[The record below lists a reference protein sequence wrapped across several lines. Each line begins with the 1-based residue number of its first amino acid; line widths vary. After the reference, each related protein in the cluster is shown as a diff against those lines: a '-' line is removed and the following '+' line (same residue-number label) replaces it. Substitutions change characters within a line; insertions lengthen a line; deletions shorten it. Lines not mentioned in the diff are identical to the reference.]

1 MTTMH
6 EAAALPTI
14 PRSGLFTLPPV
25 LRGTA
30 CEGCGALPAAD
41 LLVETLGARI
51 AVVCPASCA
60 ATFSLSYAGSAWKVP
75 FVHWIFES
83 APAMASGL
91 RRAYDARGLTDVH
104 VVCFGGD
111 AGTLDIGFQ
120 ALSGAA
126 ARNENILY
134 ICYDNQ
140 VAMNTQGQAT
150 GSSPSRAWTPTTPGG
165 VTHAPKDGPRIMA
178 AHGVPYV
185 ATAAVSHLEDYRNK
199 LRRAAGIRGFR
210 YLHVLSPCPIAWGYP
225 HGETIEVTRAAVE
238 SGLWRL
244 YEVEGGRLRVTYRPS
259 RRRPVREYLAAQRRF
274 AHLRPRDVQA
284 LQRQVDAS
292 WRGAGHH

>member
-1 MTTMH
+1 MAHTSP
-6 EAAALPTI
+6 LPTI

-41 LLVETLGARI
+41 LLVETLGPRI

-60 ATFSLSYAGSAWKVP
+60 ATFSLSYTGAAWKVP

-104 VVCFGGD
+104 VVCFAGD
-111 AGTLDIGFQ
+111 AGTADIGFQ

-126 ARNENILY
+126 SRNENIIY
-134 ICYDNQ
+134 ICYDNE

-150 GSSPSRAWTPTTPGG
+150 ATSPPLAWTPTTPGG
-165 VTHAPKDGPRIMA
+165 VATPRKDVPRIIM
-178 AHGVPYV
+178 AHGAAYV
-185 ATAAVSHLEDYRNK
+185 ATAAVSHPEDYRRK
-199 LRRAAGIRGFR
+199 LRRAARIRGFR

-225 HGETIEVTRAAVE
+225 HQETLEVARQAVE
-238 SGLWRL
+238 TGLWRL
-244 YEVEGGRLRVTYRPS
+244 YAAERGRVRITHRPR
-259 RRRPVREYLAAQRRF
+259 RRRPVREYLAGQRRF
-274 AHLRPRDVQA
+274 AQVRPNDARA
-284 LQRQVDAS
+284 LQRQVDAA
-292 WRGAGHH
+292 WRGRG

>member
-1 MTTMH
+1 MPDP
-6 EAAALPTI
+6 ALKTADAPTI

-25 LRGTA
+25 MRGTA
-30 CEGCGALPAAD
+30 CEGCGALPVAD
-41 LLVETLGARI
+41 LLVGTLGTRI

-60 ATFSLSYAGSAWKVP
+60 ATFSLSYAGSSWKVP

-104 VVCFGGD
+104 VVCFAGD

-126 ARNENILY
+126 ARNENIIY

-150 GSSPSRAWTPTTPGG
+150 SGSPPRAWTPTTPGG
-165 VTHAPKDGPRIMA
+165 VSALQKDGPRIMA

-185 ATAAVSHLEDYRNK
+185 ATAAVSHLEDYRRK
-199 LRRAAGIRGFR
+199 LRRAARIRGFR

-225 HGETIEVTRAAVE
+225 HRETLEVARAAVE
-238 SGLWRL
+238 TGLWKL
-244 YEVEGGRLRVTYRPS
+244 YEVEDGRMRLTYRPR
-259 RRRPVREYLAAQRRF
+259 RRRPLRDYVALQRRF
-274 AHLRPRDVQA
+274 AGLRPREVQV
-284 LQRQVDAS
+284 LQRRVDAS
-292 WRGAGHH
+292 WRAPR